1 MSTPSLLLQ
10 AQQAGPKSQPSGDS
24 PLSFASSNTFREELM
39 LKNLKPYNFVGLN
52 PGQQGSVIY
61 QQTLPDLSS
70 HEVLFTSSDN
80 FLIYRNDNPGNL
92 IVPSSYKAYNIL
104 TSNNPQGDGGSLS
117 QDSYIAKIGSQVLQD
132 LLLTNNGVYLANN
145 AQSEST
151 INFGITTPNDN
162 DTYLSKLEGS
172 YIPSSPIEGNYFLD
186 VQNRRGTSS
195 LGEGINLLAGK
206 STIVGGLFDGLI
218 NRTITP
224 SQKFLV
230 QTESGQK
237 SIMFENL
244 SYNIFRPAY
253 GQSLLGGLAGNAATT
268 FANSLLDNLGLQ
280 LPGAYYVGSVTS
292 EPSYA
297 TSPIQAMPIDIYGK
311 ETQSIVY
318 GPDVLAKDYEG
329 NEGRLN
335 FGLVAKPTI
344 NQGSIDGEFIWVSP
358 KYKGGN
364 AEHYST
370 NIPFKPG
377 SILDDTQRMVKAA
390 DNLQG
395 EARFRHAGNAINQVS
410 RIFNDGYKQMT
421 KGSQV
426 VTYKDPKFETI
437 VGEEYCRVFTKVDPY
452 STYPRLQKTDGIVKY
467 GRRFNNSVL
476 DNTFNLNISP
486 TKGATPSYVSNNKVK
501 KYMFSIEN
509 LAWKSSKR
517 PGYSVQDLPLCERGP
532 NGGRIMWFPP
542 YDLKFNDSST
552 ANWNDTQFLGRPE
565 PVYTYKSTSRNG
577 TLTWKIIVDHPSVLN
592 LIVDKLLAKETGSA
606 ANRALESFFAGC
618 QKYDLYDLAIKFNTT
633 PLNKLQY
640 YQDVIQRGTT
650 EEITV
655 AAKELD
661 KKPVT
666 TENAAT
672 VVKPEKID
680 LNGFLNLGF
689 YFHNNIPPPHQ
700 GTTADGSYYQYYLA
714 YKDLQSTYVSKA
726 INNPDSVNGF
736 FSEVLDYNFNK
747 IYSQDGD
754 DNLMKQLYKILSEKR
769 GKITIE
775 MEGSASA
782 SASPTYNDDLSA
794 RRIDSVIKFFKSQVI
809 TNLDGKDI
817 TLEEFMGENPTLI
830 INPKPV
836 GEGAESVT
844 PVSSQGSGDKNG
856 FGSIAKCTVDPK
868 YLSGPKSGTTMTN
881 TDAIYTIDSMSCRSV
896 RIKKIIVEET
906 PPEDTQNNNQGSGGV
921 ETNKQKEAKTGTV
934 KTIQKPDIVKQEL
947 VTRPGLSK
955 KVLRDLL
962 TECDYFEAIKEESPF
977 VYDSLKEKLKF
988 FNPAF
993 HSMTPEGLNARLTF
1007 LNQCL
1012 RPGDTIPTID
1022 TDGKPKYNDAINT
1035 AFGTPPVLVL
1045 RIGDFYNTKI
1055 IPRNLQISYEPL
1067 ILDLNPEGIGVQP
1080 MLANVTLSFDFIGGH
1095 GLARPVEELQ
1105 NALSFNY
1112 YANTEIYDER
1122 ATATEDVSKL
1132 DQIVLQG
1139 IKDKEVAPPV
1149 VQNKQQNAGGSTIG
1163 VILKSNVAE
1172 SGETGTISYRSIMK
1186 SLVDEAQNYFGT
1198 VVGKCDSIA
1207 TAYNYGILQIITS
1220 KRDYT
1225 QGNIS
1230 NKETEIF
1237 GKVKE
1242 LEKSINEL
1250 FDGVVSDIT
1259 KNDNVIIKGFLSKN
1273 YEPNGPV
1280 IRTIRDNMIK
1290 YIKDTNTD
1298 FVSGLNVELQSMLE
1312 QEQKLI
1318 NIIDKLNFVDGKHD
1332 GKIKSDGSALVYNLS
1347 SGTTGDFSADLRIVG
1362 EDLKEFIKL
1371 LDTNK
1376 IITPVGTG
1384 TTVTYPTKEIS
1395 EKSEQNFFKVV
1406 SQTFLD
1412 KNKLEQFKTFLLPN
1426 GNTIG
1431 DKTYNN
1437 DPAPLKLL
1445 EKILGLRTI
1454 DAIDFNIGSDS
1465 LHEKYTKEQRQQNRH
1480 INQFRNTNTKYIG
1493 LSKFYKPFNLL
1504 VNERKIDYSSTPDAP
1519 DDIKKKLT
1527 FLYSTA
1533 NSDGNKFN
1541 GKKQLN

>member
-10 AQQAGPKSQPSGDS
+10 AQQAGPKSQSSGDS

-52 PGQQGSVIY
+52 SEQQGSVIY

-70 HEVLFTSSDN
+70 NEVLFTSSDN

-104 TSNNPQGDGGSLS
+104 TSNNPKGDGGSLS

-151 INFGITTPNDN
+151 INFGITTPDGN

-172 YIPSSPIEGNYFLD
+172 YVPSSPIEGNYFLD

-195 LGEGINLLAGK
+195 LGEGINLLAGR

-224 SQKFLV
+224 SQKFLS

-237 SIMFENL
+237 SIMFDNL
-244 SYNIFRPAY
+244 SYNIYRPAY
-253 GQSLLGGLAGNAATT
+253 GQSLLGGLAGNALTT

-311 ETQSIVY
+311 ETQAIVY

-364 AEHYST
+364 EEHYST

-426 VTYKDPKFETI
+426 ITYKDPKFETI

-452 STYPRLQKTDGIVKY
+452 NTYPRLQKSDGIVNY

-476 DNTFNLNISP
+476 DNTYNLNISP
-486 TKGATPSYVSNNKVK
+486 TKGETPSYVSNNKVK

-532 NGGRIMWFPP
+532 NGGRVMWFPP
-542 YDLKFNDSST
+542 YDLKFGDNST
-552 ANWNDTQFLGRPE
+552 ANWQDTTFLGRPE
-565 PVYTYKSTSRNG
+565 PVYTYRSTSRNG
-577 TLTWKIIVDHPSVLN
+577 TLSWKIIVDHPSVLN
-592 LIVDKLLAKETGSA
+592 LIVDKVLANETGSG

-618 QKYDLYDLAIKFNTT
+618 QKYDLYDLAIKFSTT

-650 EEITV
+650 EEIEKVQTEV
-655 AAKELD
+655 DA
-661 KKPVT
+661 KPVT
-666 TENAAT
+666 TANAET
-672 VVKPEKID
+672 VTQPDNSLID
-680 LNGFLNLGF
+680 LKPFEGLGF
-689 YFHNNIPPPHQ
+689 YFHNNVPPPHQ
-700 GTTADGSYYQYYLA
+700 GTSADGSYYNYYLT
-714 YKDLQSTYVSKA
+714 YKDLQSTYISKA
-726 INNPDSVNGF
+726 INNPDSVTGF
-736 FSEVLDYNFNK
+736 FSDVLDYNFNQ
-747 IYSQDGD
+747 IYNQDGS
-754 DNLMKQLYKILSEKR
+754 DNLMKQLYTLLSEKK
-769 GKITIE
+769 GTVIID

-782 SASPTYNDDLSA
+782 SAPKAYNDDLSA
-794 RRIDSVIKFFKSQVI
+794 RRIDSVIQFFKTQVI
-809 TNLDGKDI
+809 TNLDGKDV
-817 TLEEFMGENPTLI
+817 TLNEFMGENATLKI
-830 INPKPV
+830 TSKPV
-836 GEGAESVT
+836 GEMATNVT
-844 PVSSQGSGDKNG
+844 PKSTSGG
-856 FGSIAKCTVDPK
+856 FGATASCTTNPL
-868 YLSGPKSGTTMTN
+868 YLSGPKSGRTMTD
-881 TDAIYTIDSMSCRSV
+881 TDAIYTTESMSCRSV
-896 RIKKIIVEET
+896 RIKNINVTPTPQDPIPPVIVET
-906 PPEDTQNNNQGSGGV
+906 P
-921 ETNKQKEAKTGTV
+921 KQKEAKTGTKEIV
-934 KTIQKPDIVKQEL
+934 QKPDIVRQEL

-962 TECDYFEAIKEESPF
+962 TECDYFEVIKQDSPF

-993 HSMTPEGLNARLTF
+993 HSMTPEGLNSRLTF

-1022 TDGKPKYNDAINT
+1022 TDGKPVYNDAINT

-1095 GLARPVEELQ
+1095 GLAKPVEELQ

-1122 ATATEDVSKL
+1122 ATATEDVSNL

-1139 IKDKEVAPPV
+1139 VSKDKEIEPPV
-1149 VQNKQQNAGGSTIG
+1149 VQNKQQNSGGSTIG

-1172 SGETGTISYRSIMK
+1172 
-1186 SLVDEAQNYFGT
+1186 
-1198 VVGKCDSIA
+1198 
-1207 TAYNYGILQIITS
+1207 
-1220 KRDYT
+1220 
-1225 QGNIS
+1225 
-1230 NKETEIF
+1230 
-1237 GKVKE
+1237 
-1242 LEKSINEL
+1242 
-1250 FDGVVSDIT
+1250 
-1259 KNDNVIIKGFLSKN
+1259 
-1273 YEPNGPV
+1273 
-1280 IRTIRDNMIK
+1280 
-1290 YIKDTNTD
+1290 
-1298 FVSGLNVELQSMLE
+1298 
-1312 QEQKLI
+1312 
-1318 NIIDKLNFVDGKHD
+1318 
-1332 GKIKSDGSALVYNLS
+1332 
-1347 SGTTGDFSADLRIVG
+1347 
-1362 EDLKEFIKL
+1362 
-1371 LDTNK
+1371 
-1376 IITPVGTG
+1376 
-1384 TTVTYPTKEIS
+1384 
-1395 EKSEQNFFKVV
+1395 
-1406 SQTFLD
+1406 
-1412 KNKLEQFKTFLLPN
+1412 
-1426 GNTIG
+1426 
-1431 DKTYNN
+1431 
-1437 DPAPLKLL
+1437 
-1445 EKILGLRTI
+1445 
-1454 DAIDFNIGSDS
+1454 
-1465 LHEKYTKEQRQQNRH
+1465 
-1480 INQFRNTNTKYIG
+1480 
-1493 LSKFYKPFNLL
+1493 KPC
-1504 VNERKIDYSSTPDAP
+1504 R
-1519 DDIKKKLT
+1519 
-1527 FLYSTA
+1527 
-1533 NSDGNKFN
+1533 
-1541 GKKQLN
+1541 

>member
-10 AQQAGPKSQPSGDS
+10 AQQAGPKSQSSGDS
-24 PLSFASSNTFREELM
+24 PLSFASSNTFREELI

-52 PGQQGSVIY
+52 PGQQGSTIY
-61 QQTLPDLSS
+61 QQSLPDLSS
-70 HEVLFTSSDN
+70 NEVLFTSSDN
-80 FLIYRNDNPGNL
+80 FLIFRNENPGSL

-104 TSNNPQGDGGSLS
+104 NSNNPKGDNGSLS

-132 LLLTNNGVYLANN
+132 LLLVNNGVYLANN

-151 INFGITTPNDN
+151 INFGITTPNEN
-162 DTYLSKLEGS
+162 DTFLSKLEGS

-195 LGEGINLLAGK
+195 LGEGINLLAGR

-218 NRTITP
+218 NRRITP
-224 SQKFLV
+224 SQKFLA

-237 SIMFENL
+237 SIMFDNL
-244 SYNIFRPAY
+244 SYNIYRPAY
-253 GQSLLGGLAGNAATT
+253 GQSLIGGLAGNALTT
-268 FANSLLDNLGLQ
+268 FANNLLDNLGLQ
-280 LPGAYYVGSVTS
+280 LLGAYYVGSVTS

-297 TSPIQAMPIDIYGK
+297 TSPIQAMPIDIFGK
-311 ETQSIVY
+311 ETQAIVY

-364 AEHYST
+364 EEHYST
-370 NIPFKPG
+370 KIPFKPG

-410 RIFNDGYKQMT
+410 RLFNDGYKQMT

-452 STYPRLQKTDGIVKY
+452 SVYSRLQKTDGIVNY
-467 GRRFNNSVL
+467 GRRFSNSVL

-486 TKGATPSYVSNNKVK
+486 TKGDSPSYVSNNKVK

-542 YDLKFNDSST
+542 YNLKFGDNST
-552 ANWNDTQFLGRPE
+552 ANWTDTQFLGRPE
-565 PVYTYKSTSRNG
+565 PVFTYRSTSRNG

-592 LIVDKLLAKETGSA
+592 LIVDKLLAGETGSR
-606 ANRALESFFAGC
+606 ANSALESFFAGC
-618 QKYDLYDLAIKFNTT
+618 QKYDLYDLATKFNTT

-640 YQDVIQRGTT
+640 YQEIIQRGTT
-650 EEITV
+650 EEI
-655 AAKELD
+655 D
-661 KKPVT
+661 KVSEEQNNKPVT
-666 TENAAT
+666 TENAT
-672 VVKPEKID
+672 TIVTPEKID
-680 LNGFLNLGF
+680 LSEFLNLGF

-700 GTTADGSYYQYYLA
+700 GTTADGSYYQYYLD
-714 YKDLQSTYVSKA
+714 YKDLQSTYASKA

-736 FSEVLDYNFNK
+736 FSDVLDFNFNK

-782 SASPTYNDDLSA
+782 SASQAYNKDLSA

-809 TNLDGKDI
+809 TNLDGQDV
-817 TLEEFMGENPTLI
+817 TLEQFMGENPTLT
-830 INPKPV
+830 INPNPV
-836 GEGAESVT
+836 GEDTITTT
-844 PVSSQGSGDKNG
+844 PKMAGGQ
-856 FGSIAKCTVDPK
+856 FGELVICNINPN
-868 YLSGPKSGTTMTN
+868 YLTGPKSGKTMTD
-881 TDAIYTIDSMSCRSV
+881 TDAIYTTESMGCRSV
-896 RIKKIIVEET
+896 RINSINVQET
-906 PPEDTQNNNQGSGGV
+906 PPEIEENNNKVLTKKDEESKKGTK
-921 ETNKQKEAKTGTV
+921 ETVQT
-934 KTIQKPDIVKQEL
+934 PDLVRQEL

-962 TECDYFEAIKEESPF
+962 TECDYFEAIKQDNPF
-977 VYDSLKEKLKF
+977 VYDSIKQKLKF
-988 FNPAF
+988 FDPAF
-993 HSMTPEGLNARLTF
+993 HSMTPEGLNSRLTF

-1022 TDGKPKYNDAINT
+1022 PDGKPVYNDAINT
-1035 AFGTPPVLVL
+1035 SFGTPPVLVL

-1055 IPRNLQISYEPL
+1055 IPKNLQISYDPL
-1067 ILDLNPEGIGVQP
+1067 LLDLNPEGIGVQP
-1080 MLANVTLSFDFIGGH
+1080 MIADVTLSFDFIGGH
-1095 GLARPVEELQ
+1095 GLAKPVEELQ

-1122 ATATEDVSKL
+1122 ATATEDITNL
-1132 DQIVLQG
+1132 DKIVLQG
-1139 IKDKEVAPPV
+1139 VKKDKEIEPPV
-1149 VQNKQQNAGGSTIG
+1149 VQNKQQNSGGSTIG
-1163 VILKSNVAE
+1163 VILNSNIAE
-1172 SGETGTISYRSIMK
+1172 SGETGTISYRAIMK

-1198 VVGKCDSIA
+1198 VVAKCDSIA

-1220 KRDYT
+1220 RRDYT
-1225 QGNIS
+1225 NGIIAN
-1230 NKETEIF
+1230 NEKTEIF

-1242 LEKSINEL
+1242 LEKGINEL
-1250 FDGVVSDIT
+1250 FNSVISDIT
-1259 KNDNVIIKGFLSKN
+1259 NNDNVIIKEFESN
-1273 YEPNGPV
+1273 SYNPNAIV
-1280 IRTIRDNMIK
+1280 ITAIRENMIT
-1290 YIKDTNTD
+1290 YIKNMNTD
-1298 FVSGLNVELQSMLE
+1298 FILGLNIELQSLLE
-1312 QEQKLI
+1312 QQQKLI
-1318 NIIDKLNFVDGKHD
+1318 SIIDKLIFVDDKHD
-1332 GKIKSDGSALVYNLS
+1332 GKIKSDGSPLVYNLS
-1347 SGTTGDFSADLRIVG
+1347 ANTSSNLSGDFFADLKIVG
-1362 EDLKEFIKL
+1362 EDLKKFIEL
-1371 LDTNK
+1371 LDTKK
-1376 IITPVGTG
+1376 IITAQG
-1384 TTVTYPTKEIS
+1384 TTVVYPINEIS
-1395 EKSEQNFFKVV
+1395 NPKEQDFFKVM

-1412 KNKLEQFKTFLLPN
+1412 KNKLEQFRTFLLPN
-1426 GNTIG
+1426 GNTIAG
-1431 DKTYNN
+1431 VTLNPSGQPD
-1437 DPAPLKLL
+1437 PLKLL
-1445 EKILGLRTI
+1445 NRILGLRAI
-1454 DAIDFNIGSDS
+1454 DAFDFNIGADS
-1465 LHEKYTKEQRQQNRH
+1465 LHEKYTKEQRKQNRH

-1504 VNERKIDYSSTPDAP
+1504 TNERKFDYSSTPEANST
-1519 DDIKKKLT
+1519 IKKELT
-1527 FLYSTA
+1527 ELYGTVNYKPA
-1533 NSDGNKFN
+1533 DVFN

>member
-52 PGQQGSVIY
+52 PGQQGTTIY
-61 QQTLPDLSS
+61 QQSLPDLSS
-70 HEVLFTSSDN
+70 HEVLFTSSDD

-92 IVPSSYKAYNIL
+92 IVPSTYKAYNIL

-151 INFGITTPNDN
+151 INFGITTPGTN

-172 YIPSSPIEGNYFLD
+172 YVPSSPIEGNYFLD

-195 LGEGINLLAGK
+195 LGEGINLLAGR

-224 SQKFLV
+224 SQKFLA

-237 SIMFENL
+237 SIMFDNL
-244 SYNIFRPAY
+244 SYNIYRPAY
-253 GQSLLGGLAGNAATT
+253 GQSLVGGLAANALTT

-311 ETQSIVY
+311 ETQAIVY
-318 GPDVLAKDYEG
+318 GPDVLGKDYEG

-335 FGLVAKPTI
+335 FGLVARPTI
-344 NQGSIDGEFIWVSP
+344 NQGSIDGEFVWVSP

-377 SILDDTQRMVKAA
+377 SILDDTQRMVNAA
-390 DNLQG
+390 DNVQG

-426 VTYKDPKFETI
+426 VFYKDPTFETI
-437 VGEEYCRVFTKVDPY
+437 VGGEYCRIFTKANPY
-452 STYPRLQKTDGIVKY
+452 NNYTRLQKTDGIVNY

-476 DNTFNLNISP
+476 DSTFNLNISP
-486 TKGATPSYVSNNKVK
+486 TKGDNPSYVSNNKVK

-517 PGYSVQDLPLCERGP
+517 PGYNVQDLPLCERGP

-542 YDLKFNDSST
+542 YDLKFNDNST
-552 ANWNDTQFLGRPE
+552 ADWNPTTFLGRPE
-565 PVYTYKSTSRNG
+565 PVYTYRSTSRNG
-577 TLTWKIIVDHPSVLN
+577 TLSWKIIVDHPSVLN
-592 LIVDKLLAKETGSA
+592 LIVDKLLANETGA
-606 ANRALESFFAGC
+606 GANRALESFFAGC
-618 QKYDLYDLAIKFNTT
+618 QKYDLYDLAIKFSTT

-650 EEITV
+650 EEINV
-655 AAKELD
+655 VDKEQD
-661 KKPVT
+661 KQPVT
-666 TENAAT
+666 PENAS
-672 VVKPEKID
+672 EKTQPDNSLID
-680 LNGFLNLGF
+680 LKPFEGLGF
-689 YFHNNIPPPHQ
+689 YFHNDVPPPHQ
-700 GTTADGSYYQYYLA
+700 GTSADGSYYNYYLT
-714 YKDLQSTYVSKA
+714 YKDLQSTYISKA
-726 INNPDSVNGF
+726 INNPDSVTGF
-736 FSEVLDYNFNK
+736 FSDVLDYNFNK
-747 IYSQDGD
+747 IYSQDGN
-754 DNLMKQLYKILSEKR
+754 DNLMKQLYTLLSEKK
-769 GKITIE
+769 GTVIID

-782 SASPTYNDDLSA
+782 SASKAYNDDLSA
-794 RRIDSVIKFFKSQVI
+794 RRIDSVIQFFKTQVI
-809 TNLDGKDI
+809 TNLDGKDV
-817 TLEEFMGENPTLI
+817 TLNEFMGENATLKI
-830 INPKPV
+830 TSKPV
-836 GEGAESVT
+836 GEMATNVT
-844 PVSSQGSGDKNG
+844 PKSTSGG
-856 FGSIAKCTVDPK
+856 FGATASCTTNPL
-868 YLSGPKSGTTMTN
+868 YLSGPNSGKTMSDR
-881 TDAIYTIDSMSCRSV
+881 DAIYTTESMSCRSV
-896 RIKKIIVEET
+896 RIKNINVT
-906 PPEDTQNNNQGSGGV
+906 PKPQDPPPDIKVLPPKE
-921 ETNKQKEAKTGTV
+921 KEAKTGTK
-934 KTIQKPDIVKQEL
+934 KTIQKPDLVRQEL
-947 VTRPGLSK
+947 VTRQGLSK

-1022 TDGKPKYNDAINT
+1022 TEGKPVYNDAINT

-1055 IPRNLQISYEPL
+1055 IPRNLQISYDPL

-1095 GLARPVEELQ
+1095 GLAKPVEELQ

-1112 YANTEIYDER
+1112 FANTEIYDER
-1122 ATATEDVSKL
+1122 ATATEDVTKL

-1139 IKDKEVAPPV
+1139 VSVVDKEIEPPV
-1149 VQNKQQNAGGSTIG
+1149 VQNKQQNGGGVTIG
-1163 VILKSNVAE
+1163 VITKSNVAE
-1172 SGETGTISYRSIMK
+1172 SGETGTISYRGVMK
-1186 SLVDEAQNYFGT
+1186 SLADEAQNYFGA

-1220 KRDYT
+1220 ERDYYAGT
-1225 QGNIS
+1225 IGI
-1230 NKETEIF
+1230 EDTEIF
-1237 GKVKE
+1237 GKAAEVE
-1242 LEKSINEL
+1242 TGINEL
-1250 FDGVVSDIT
+1250 FNKVTSDIS
-1259 KNDNVIIKGFLSKN
+1259 NNNNVIISGFTSAGF
-1273 YEPNGPV
+1273 EPDGPV
-1280 IRTIRDNMIK
+1280 IRTIKENMITF
-1290 YIKDTNTD
+1290 IKATNTD
-1298 FVSGLNVELQSMLE
+1298 FVSGLNVELQSLLE

-1318 NIIDKLNFVDGKHD
+1318 NIIDRLNFVDSGYD
-1332 GKIKSDGSALVYNLS
+1332 GKIKGDGSPLVYNVS
-1347 SGTTGDFSADLRIVG
+1347 DSTGDFL
-1362 EDLKEFIKL
+1362 EDLNTVGVDLFEFINL
-1371 LDTNK
+1371 LEVKN
-1376 IITPVGTG
+1376 IITPNNGEIN
-1384 TTVTYPTKEIS
+1384 YPTKEIIDLD
-1395 EKSEQNFFKVV
+1395 EQDFFKVV

-1412 KNKLEQFKTFLLPN
+1412 KNKLEQFKTALLPN
-1426 GNTIG
+1426 GNNIG
-1431 DKTYNN
+1431 GVSYNTPT
-1437 DPAPLKLL
+1437 DPVKLL
-1445 EKILGLRTI
+1445 ERILGLRAI
-1454 DAIDFNIGSDS
+1454 DAFDFNIGKDS

-1504 VNERKIDYSSTPDAP
+1504 TNERIFDYSSTPDASTAVK
-1519 DDIKKKLT
+1519 DELT

-1533 NSDGNKFN
+1533 NSTDTLFN

>member
-80 FLIYRNDNPGNL
+80 FLIYRNDNPDSL

-117 QDSYIAKIGSQVLQD
+117 QDSYLAKIGSQVLQD

-151 INFGITTPNDN
+151 INFGITTPGTN

-172 YIPSSPIEGNYFLD
+172 YVPTSPIEGNYFLD

-195 LGEGINLLAGK
+195 LGEGINLLAGR

-244 SYNIFRPAY
+244 SYNIYRPAY
-253 GQSLLGGLAGNAATT
+253 VQSLVGGLAANVATT
-268 FANSLLDNLGLQ
+268 FANSLLDGLGLQ

-318 GPDVLAKDYEG
+318 GPDVLGKDYEG
-329 NEGRLN
+329 NVGKLN

-370 NIPFKPG
+370 NTPFKPG
-377 SILDDTQRMVKAA
+377 SILDDTQRMVDAA

-410 RIFNDGYKQMT
+410 RLFNDGYKQMT

-452 STYPRLQKTDGIVKY
+452 STYPRLQKTDGMVKY

-476 DNTFNLNISP
+476 DSTYNLNISP
-486 TKGATPSYVSNNKVK
+486 TKGDTPSYVSNNKVK

-517 PGYSVQDLPLCERGP
+517 PGYNVQDLPLCERGP

-542 YDLKFNDSST
+542 YDLKFNDNST
-552 ANWNDTQFLGRPE
+552 ADWNQTQFLGRPE
-565 PVYTYKSTSRNG
+565 PVYTYKSTNRNG
-577 TLTWKIIVDHPSVLN
+577 TLSWKIIVDHPSVLN
-592 LIVDKLLAKETGSA
+592 LIVDKLLAKETGA
-606 ANRALESFFAGC
+606 GANRALESFFAGC
-618 QKYDLYDLAIKFNTT
+618 QKYDLYDLAIKFSTT

-650 EEITV
+650 EEINKV
-655 AAKELD
+655 SNEIDAA
-661 KKPVT
+661 PAT
-666 TENAAT
+666 TANAAT
-672 VVKPEKID
+672 VTQPDNSLID
-680 LNGFLNLGF
+680 LKPFEGLGF
-689 YFHNNIPPPHQ
+689 YFHNDVPPPHQ
-700 GTTADGSYYQYYLA
+700 GTSADGSYYNYYLA
-714 YKDLQSTYVSKA
+714 YKDLQSTYISKA
-726 INNPDSVNGF
+726 INNPDSVTGF
-736 FSEVLDYNFNK
+736 FSDVLDYNFNQ
-747 IYSQDGD
+747 IYNQDSS
-754 DNLMKQLYKILSEKR
+754 DNLMKQLYTLLSEKK
-769 GKITIE
+769 GTVIID

-782 SASPTYNDDLSA
+782 SAPKAYNDDLSA
-794 RRIDSVIKFFKSQVI
+794 RRIDSVIQFFKTQVI
-809 TNLDGKDI
+809 TNLDGKDV
-817 TLEEFMGENPTLI
+817 TLNEFMGENATLKI
-830 INPKPV
+830 TSKPV
-836 GEGAESVT
+836 GEMATNVT
-844 PVSSQGSGDKNG
+844 PKSTSGG
-856 FGSIAKCTVDPK
+856 FGATASCTTNPL
-868 YLSGPKSGTTMTN
+868 YLSGPKSGKTMSDR
-881 TDAIYTIDSMSCRSV
+881 DAIYTTESMSCRSV
-896 RIKKIIVEET
+896 RIKNINVTPTPQDPIPPVVVET
-906 PPEDTQNNNQGSGGV
+906 P
-921 ETNKQKEAKTGTV
+921 KQKEAKTGTKEIV
-934 KTIQKPDIVKQEL
+934 QKPDLVKQEL

-955 KVLRDLL
+955 RVLRDLL
-962 TECDYFEAIKEESPF
+962 TECDYFEVIKQDSPF

-993 HSMTPEGLNARLTF
+993 HSMTPEGLNSRLTF

-1055 IPRNLQISYEPL
+1055 IPKNLQISYEPL
-1067 ILDLNPEGIGVQP
+1067 ILDLNPEGVGVQP
-1080 MLANVTLSFDFIGGH
+1080 MLASVTLSFDFIGGH

-1132 DQIVLQG
+1132 DEIVLQG
-1139 IKDKEVAPPV
+1139 IKDKEAAPPV

-1163 VILKSNVAE
+1163 VITKSNVAE
-1172 SGETGTISYRSIMK
+1172 SGETGKISYRVIMK
-1186 SLVDEAQNYFGT
+1186 SLVDEAQNYFGA

-1220 KRDYT
+1220 SREYT
-1225 QGNIS
+1225 DGDVGTFTS
-1230 NKETEIF
+1230 EIF
-1237 GKVKE
+1237 GKVKD
-1242 LEKSINEL
+1242 LEKGINKL
-1250 FDGVVSDIT
+1250 FDGVISDIT
-1259 KNDNVIIKGFLSKN
+1259 NNDNVIISGFLSKE
-1273 YEPNGPV
+1273 YEPNGLV
-1280 IRTIRDNMIK
+1280 INEIKNNMITF
-1290 YIKDTNTD
+1290 IKGINAD
-1298 FVSGLNVELQSMLE
+1298 FVSGLNVELQSLLE
-1312 QEQKLI
+1312 QQQKLI
-1318 NIIDKLNFVDGKHD
+1318 NIIDKLNFVIKDYD
-1332 GKIKSDGSALVYNLS
+1332 GKIKSDGSALVYNVILAS
-1347 SGTTGDFSADLRIVG
+1347 MGDFISDIEIVG
-1362 EDLKEFIKL
+1362 KDLKEFMESLGGK
-1371 LDTNK
+1371 K
-1376 IITPVGTG
+1376 IITPNN
-1384 TTVTYPTKEIS
+1384 TTVVYPTKNIE
-1395 EKSEQNFFKVV
+1395 EKVEQEFFKVV

-1412 KNKLEQFKTFLLPN
+1412 KNKLEQFKNALLPN

-1431 DKTYNN
+1431 GVTYNPSEQP
-1437 DPAPLKLL
+1437 DPLKLL
-1445 EKILGLRTI
+1445 EKILGLRGI
-1454 DAIDFNIGSDS
+1454 DAIDFNIGGDS

-1493 LSKFYKPFNLL
+1493 LSKFYKPFNTLI
-1504 VNERKIDYSSTPDAP
+1504 NERVFDYSSTPDAP
-1519 DDIKKKLT
+1519 DDIKKDLT
-1527 FLYSTA
+1527 ELYGTVNSTT
-1533 NSDGNKFN
+1533 SFFN

>member
-80 FLIYRNDNPGNL
+80 FLIYRNDNPDSL

-117 QDSYIAKIGSQVLQD
+117 QDSYLAKIGSQVLQD

-151 INFGITTPNDN
+151 INFGITTPGTN

-172 YIPSSPIEGNYFLD
+172 YVPSSPIEGNYFLD

-237 SIMFENL
+237 SIMFDNL
-244 SYNIFRPAY
+244 SYNIYRPAY
-253 GQSLLGGLAGNAATT
+253 GQSLVGGLAANALTT

-311 ETQSIVY
+311 ETQAIVY
-318 GPDVLAKDYEG
+318 GPDVLGKDYEG
-329 NEGRLN
+329 NVGKLN

-377 SILDDTQRMVKAA
+377 SILDDTQRMVDAA

-410 RIFNDGYKQMT
+410 RLFNDGYKQMT

-437 VGEEYCRVFTKVDPY
+437 VGEEYCRVFTKADPY

-476 DNTFNLNISP
+476 DSTYNLNISP
-486 TKGATPSYVSNNKVK
+486 TKGDTPSYVSNNKVK

-517 PGYSVQDLPLCERGP
+517 PGYNVQDLPLCERGP

-542 YDLKFNDSST
+542 YDLKFNDNST
-552 ANWNDTQFLGRPE
+552 ADWNQTQFLGRPE
-565 PVYTYKSTSRNG
+565 PVYTYKSTNRNG
-577 TLTWKIIVDHPSVLN
+577 TLSWKIIVDHPSVLN
-592 LIVDKLLAKETGSA
+592 LIVDKLLAKETGA
-606 ANRALESFFAGC
+606 GANRALESFFAGC

-650 EEITV
+650 EEITL

-666 TENAAT
+666 TANADT
-672 VVKPEKID
+672 VKTPEPID
-680 LNGFLNLGF
+680 LKPFEGLGF

-714 YKDLQSTYVSKA
+714 YKNLQSTYASKA

-736 FSEVLDYNFNK
+736 FGDVLDFNFNK
-747 IYSQDGD
+747 IYSQNGD
-754 DNLMKQLYKILSEKR
+754 DNLMKQLYKFLSEKR

-830 INPKPV
+830 INPKPA
-836 GEGAESVT
+836 GEGATNVT
-844 PVSSQGSGDKNG
+844 PISSGGPGGASG
-856 FGSIAKCTVDPK
+856 FGSIAACNVNPK
-868 YLSGPKSGTTMTN
+868 YLSGPKVGQTMTD

-896 RIKKIIVEET
+896 RIKTIKPEET
-906 PPEDTQNNNQGSGGV
+906 PPEQPPAVVTV
-921 ETNKQKEAKTGTV
+921 KEEEAKTGT
-934 KTIQKPDIVKQEL
+934 KKIIQKPDLVKQEL

-1022 TDGKPKYNDAINT
+1022 TEGKPVYNDAINT

-1055 IPRNLQISYEPL
+1055 IPRNLQVSYEPL

-1122 ATATEDVSKL
+1122 ATATEDVSNL

-1139 IKDKEVAPPV
+1139 IKDKEIEPPV
-1149 VQNKQQNAGGSTIG
+1149 VQNKQQNAGGTTIG
-1163 VILKSNVAE
+1163 VITKSNVAE
-1172 SGETGTISYRSIMK
+1172 SGETGTISYRVIMK
-1186 SLVDEAQNYFGT
+1186 SLVDEAQNYFGA

-1220 KRDYT
+1220 SREYT
-1225 QGNIS
+1225 DGDVATFPS
-1230 NKETEIF
+1230 EIF
-1237 GKVKE
+1237 GKVKD
-1242 LEKSINEL
+1242 LEKGINKL
-1250 FDGVVSDIT
+1250 FDGVISDIT
-1259 KNDNVIIKGFLSKN
+1259 NNDNVIISGFLSKEYKPDGLVVDEIKN
-1273 YEPNGPV
+1273 
-1280 IRTIRDNMIK
+1280 NMITF
-1290 YIKDTNTD
+1290 IKGINAD
-1298 FVSGLNVELQSMLE
+1298 FVSGLNVELQSLLE
-1312 QEQKLI
+1312 QQQKLI
-1318 NIIDKLNFVDGKHD
+1318 NIIDKLNFVIKDYD
-1332 GKIKSDGSALVYNLS
+1332 GKIKSDGSPLVYNVAIS
-1347 SGTTGDFSADLRIVG
+1347 SAGDFISDIEIVG
-1362 EDLKEFIKL
+1362 KDLKEFMESLGGK
-1371 LDTNK
+1371 K
-1376 IITPVGTG
+1376 IITPNN
-1384 TTVTYPTKEIS
+1384 TTVVYPTKNIED
-1395 EKSEQNFFKVV
+1395 KVEQEFFKVV

-1412 KNKLEQFKTFLLPN
+1412 KNKLEQFKNALLPN

-1431 DKTYNN
+1431 GVTYNPSEQP
-1437 DPAPLKLL
+1437 DPLKLL
-1445 EKILGLRTI
+1445 EKILGLRGI
-1454 DAIDFNIGSDS
+1454 DAIDFNIGGDS

-1493 LSKFYKPFNLL
+1493 LSKFYKPFNTLI
-1504 VNERKIDYSSTPDAP
+1504 NERVFDYSSTPDAP
-1519 DDIKKKLT
+1519 DTIKKDLT
-1527 FLYSTA
+1527 ELYGTVNSTTPF
-1533 NSDGNKFN
+1533 FN

>member
-52 PGQQGSVIY
+52 PGQQGATIY

-70 HEVLFTSSDN
+70 NEVLFTSSDN
-80 FLIYRNDNPGNL
+80 FLIYRNDNPGSL

-104 TSNNPQGDGGSLS
+104 TSNNPKGDGGSLS

-132 LLLTNNGVYLANN
+132 LLLTNNGVYLTNN

-151 INFGITTPNDN
+151 INFGITTPDGN

-172 YIPSSPIEGNYFLD
+172 YVPSSPIEGNYFLD

-195 LGEGINLLAGK
+195 LGEGINLLAGR

-224 SQKFLV
+224 SQKFLA

-237 SIMFENL
+237 SIMFDNL
-244 SYNIFRPAY
+244 SYNIYRPAY
-253 GQSLLGGLAGNAATT
+253 GQSLLGGLAGNALTT

-311 ETQSIVY
+311 ETQAIVY

-364 AEHYST
+364 EEHYST

-426 VTYKDPKFETI
+426 ITYKDPKFETI

-452 STYPRLQKTDGIVKY
+452 NTYPRLQKSDGIVNY

-476 DNTFNLNISP
+476 DNTYNLNISP
-486 TKGATPSYVSNNKVK
+486 TKGETPSYVSNNKVK

-532 NGGRIMWFPP
+532 NGGRVMWFPP
-542 YDLKFNDSST
+542 YDLKFGDNST
-552 ANWNDTQFLGRPE
+552 ANWQDTTFLGRPE
-565 PVYTYKSTSRNG
+565 PVYTYRSTSRNG
-577 TLTWKIIVDHPSVLN
+577 TLSWKIIVDHPSVLN
-592 LIVDKLLAKETGSA
+592 LIVDKVLANETGSG

-618 QKYDLYDLAIKFNTT
+618 QKYDLYDLAIKFSTT

-650 EEITV
+650 EEIEKVQTEV
-655 AAKELD
+655 DA
-661 KKPVT
+661 KPVT
-666 TENAAT
+666 TANAET
-672 VVKPEKID
+672 VTQPDNSLID
-680 LNGFLNLGF
+680 LKPFEGLGF
-689 YFHNNIPPPHQ
+689 YFHNNVPPPHQ
-700 GTTADGSYYQYYLA
+700 GTSADGSYYNYYLT
-714 YKDLQSTYVSKA
+714 YKDLQSTYISKA
-726 INNPDSVNGF
+726 INNPDSVTGF
-736 FSEVLDYNFNK
+736 FSDVLDYNFNQ
-747 IYSQDGD
+747 IYNQDGS
-754 DNLMKQLYKILSEKR
+754 DNLMKQLYTLLSEKK
-769 GKITIE
+769 GTVIID

-782 SASPTYNDDLSA
+782 SAPKAYNDDLSA
-794 RRIDSVIKFFKSQVI
+794 RRIDSVIQFFKTQVI
-809 TNLDGKDI
+809 TNLDGKDV
-817 TLEEFMGENPTLI
+817 TLNEFMGENATLKI
-830 INPKPV
+830 TSKPV
-836 GEGAESVT
+836 GEMATNVT
-844 PVSSQGSGDKNG
+844 PKSTSGG
-856 FGSIAKCTVDPK
+856 FGATASCTTNPL
-868 YLSGPKSGTTMTN
+868 YLSGPKSGRTMTD
-881 TDAIYTIDSMSCRSV
+881 TDAIYTTESMSCRSV
-896 RIKKIIVEET
+896 RIKNINVTPTPQDPIPPVIVET
-906 PPEDTQNNNQGSGGV
+906 P
-921 ETNKQKEAKTGTV
+921 KQKEAKTGTKEIV
-934 KTIQKPDIVKQEL
+934 QKPDIVRQEL

-962 TECDYFEAIKEESPF
+962 TECDYFEVIKQDSPF

-993 HSMTPEGLNARLTF
+993 HSMTPEGLNSRLTF

-1022 TDGKPKYNDAINT
+1022 TDGKPVYNDAINT

-1095 GLARPVEELQ
+1095 GLAKPVEELQ

-1122 ATATEDVSKL
+1122 ATATEDVSNL

-1139 IKDKEVAPPV
+1139 IPKDKEVEPPV
-1149 VQNKQQNAGGSTIG
+1149 VQNKQQNSGGSTIG
-1163 VILKSNVAE
+1163 VILNSNVAE
-1172 SGETGTISYRSIMK
+1172 SGETGTISYRGIMK

-1220 KRDYT
+1220 NREYT
-1225 QGNIS
+1225 DGDVGTFQS
-1230 NKETEIF
+1230 EIF

-1242 LEKSINEL
+1242 LEKGINKL
-1250 FDGVVSDIT
+1250 FDGVISDIS
-1259 KNDNVIIKGFLSKN
+1259 KNDNVIISGFTSKG
-1273 YEPNGPV
+1273 YEPDGPV
-1280 IRTIRDNMIK
+1280 IKTIRENMIT
-1290 YIKDTNTD
+1290 YIKGINAD
-1298 FVSGLNVELQSMLE
+1298 FVSGLNVELQSLLE
-1312 QEQKLI
+1312 QQQKLI
-1318 NIIDKLNFVDGKHD
+1318 NIIDKLNFVTKDYD
-1332 GKIKSDGSALVYNLS
+1332 GKINSDGSALVYNVILAS
-1347 SGTTGDFSADLRIVG
+1347 VGDFISDVEIVG
-1362 EDLKEFIKL
+1362 NDLKEFMETLGGKG
-1371 LDTNK
+1371 
-1376 IITPVGTG
+1376 IITPNGTE
-1384 TTVTYPTKEIS
+1384 VDYPTKEIQD
-1395 EKSEQNFFKVV
+1395 KVEQDFFKVV

-1412 KNKLEQFKTFLLPN
+1412 KNKLEEFRTFLLPN

-1431 DKTYNN
+1431 GVTYNN
-1437 DPAPLKLL
+1437 QPDPLKLL
-1445 EKILGLRTI
+1445 NRILGLRVI
-1454 DAIDFNIGSDS
+1454 DAFDFNIGADS
-1465 LHEKYTKEQRQQNRH
+1465 LHEKYTKEQRLQNRH
-1480 INQFRNTNTKYIG
+1480 INQYRNTNTKYIG
-1493 LSKFYKPFNLL
+1493 LSRFYKPFNLL
-1504 VNERKIDYSSTPDAP
+1504 TNERKFDYSSTPTP
-1519 DDIKKKLT
+1519 PQNVKDDLI
-1527 FLYSTA
+1527 FLFSTA
-1533 NSDGNKFN
+1533 NSTTPFFN

>member
-52 PGQQGSVIY
+52 PGQQGTTIY
-61 QQTLPDLSS
+61 QQSLPDLSS

-92 IVPSSYKAYNIL
+92 IVPSTYKAYNIL
-104 TSNNPQGDGGSLS
+104 KSNNPKGDGGSLS

-132 LLLTNNGVYLANN
+132 LLLTNNGVYLANK
-145 AQSEST
+145 AQSKSE
-151 INFGITTPNDN
+151 INFGITIPEKN
-162 DTYLSKLEGS
+162 DTYLNKLEGS
-172 YIPSSPIEGNYFLD
+172 YVPSSPIDGNYFLD
-186 VQNRRGTSS
+186 VQNRRGTIS
-195 LGEGINLLAGK
+195 LGDGINLLAGR

-224 SQKFLV
+224 SQKFLS
-230 QTESGQK
+230 QTEAGQK
-237 SIMFENL
+237 SIMFDNL
-244 SYNIFRPAY
+244 SYNIYRPAY
-253 GQSLLGGLAGNAATT
+253 GQSLIGGLATNALTT

-297 TSPIQAMPIDIYGK
+297 TSPLQAMPIDIYGK
-311 ETQSIVY
+311 ETQAIVY
-318 GPDVLAKDYEG
+318 GPDVLGKDYEG

-344 NQGSIDGEFIWVSP
+344 NQGSIDGEFVWVSP
-358 KYKGGN
+358 KYKGNVN

-377 SILDDTQRMVKAA
+377 SILDDTQRMINAA
-390 DNLQG
+390 DNVQG

-410 RIFNDGYKQMT
+410 RLFNDGYKQMT

-426 VTYKDPKFETI
+426 VTYKDPTFETI
-437 VGEEYCRVFTKVDPY
+437 VGEEYCRIFTKDNPY
-452 STYPRLQKTDGIVKY
+452 NDYRRLQKTDGIVNY

-486 TKGATPSYVSNNKVK
+486 TRGDNPSYVSNNKVK

-517 PGYSVQDLPLCERGP
+517 PGYNVQDLPLCERGP

-542 YDLKFNDSST
+542 YDLKFNDNST
-552 ANWNDTQFLGRPE
+552 ANWNDTTFLGRPE
-565 PVYTYKSTSRNG
+565 PVYTYRSTSRNG
-577 TLTWKIIVDHPSVLN
+577 TLSWKIIVDHPSVLN
-592 LIVDKLLAKETGSA
+592 LIVDKLLAKETGA
-606 ANRALESFFAGC
+606 GANRALESFFAGC
-618 QKYDLYDLAIKFNTT
+618 QKYDLYDLAIKFSTT

-655 AAKELD
+655 ATKELD

-666 TENAAT
+666 PQNADI

-700 GTTADGSYYQYYLA
+700 GTTADGSYYQYYLT
-714 YKDLQSTYVSKA
+714 YKDLQPTYVSKA

-736 FSEVLDYNFNK
+736 FSDVLDFNFNK
-747 IYSQDGD
+747 IYNQDGD

-830 INPKPV
+830 INPKPA
-836 GEGAESVT
+836 GEGATDVT
-844 PVSSQGSGDKNG
+844 PISSGGPGGASG
-856 FGSIAKCTVDPK
+856 FGSIAECTADPK
-868 YLSGPKSGTTMTN
+868 YLSGPKSGQTMTN

-896 RIKKIIVEET
+896 RIKTINVEET
-906 PPEDTQNNNQGSGGV
+906 PPEETEDKNKGGGGV
-921 ETNKQKEAKTGTV
+921 VTPKQEEAKTGT
-934 KTIQKPDIVKQEL
+934 KKIIQKPDLVRQEL
-947 VTRPGLSK
+947 VTRQGLSK

-1022 TDGKPKYNDAINT
+1022 TEGKPVYNDAINT

-1055 IPRNLQISYEPL
+1055 IPKNLQISYEPL

-1080 MLANVTLSFDFIGGH
+1080 MLANVTLQFDFIGGH
-1095 GLARPVEELQ
+1095 GLAKPVEELQ

-1122 ATATEDVSKL
+1122 ATATEDVTKL

-1139 IKDKEVAPPV
+1139 VNVVDKEIEPPV

-1163 VILKSNVAE
+1163 VILKSNIAE
-1172 SGETGTISYRSIMK
+1172 SGETGTISYRGIMK
-1186 SLVDEAQNYFGT
+1186 SLVDETQNYFGT

-1207 TAYNYGILQIITS
+1207 TAYNYGILQIITRN
-1220 KRDYT
+1220 RDYVDGT
-1225 QGNIS
+1225 IGT
-1230 NKETEIF
+1230 EDAEIF
-1237 GKVKE
+1237 GKSVE
-1242 LEKSINEL
+1242 VETGVNEL
-1250 FDGVVSDIT
+1250 FDKVTSDIS
-1259 KNDNVIIKGFLSKN
+1259 NNNNVIISGFTSA
-1273 YEPNGPV
+1273 GFSGSGDV
-1280 IRTIRDNMIK
+1280 VDTIRQNMIT
-1290 YIKDTNTD
+1290 YIKTTNSD
-1298 FVSGLNVELQSMLE
+1298 FVLGLNVELQSLLE

-1318 NIIDKLNFVDGKHD
+1318 NIIDKLNFVDSGYD
-1332 GKIKSDGSALVYNLS
+1332 GKIKSDGSPLVYNVS
-1347 SGTTGDFSADLRIVG
+1347 NSTGDFL
-1362 EDLKEFIKL
+1362 EDLNTVGIDLSEFIML
-1371 LDTNK
+1371 LQNK
-1376 IITPVGTG
+1376 NIININRSDIE
-1384 TTVTYPTKEIS
+1384 YPTKEITDL
-1395 EKSEQNFFKVV
+1395 EEQDFFKVV

-1412 KNKLEQFKTFLLPN
+1412 KNKLEQFKTALLPN
-1426 GNTIG
+1426 GNNIG
-1431 DKTYNN
+1431 GKLINS
-1437 DPAPLKLL
+1437 PIEPLKVLDD
-1445 EKILGLRTI
+1445 IL
-1454 DAIDFNIGSDS
+1454 SD
-1465 LHEKYTKEQRQQNRH
+1465 LNKKYEKEQRQQNRH

-1493 LSKFYKPFNLL
+1493 LSRFYKPFNLL
-1504 VNERKIDYSSTPDAP
+1504 TNERVFDYSSTPDAP
-1519 DDIKKKLT
+1519 DNIKKELT
-1527 FLYSTA
+1527 ELYNTI
-1533 NSDGNKFN
+1533 NSGGPLFN

>member
-52 PGQQGSVIY
+52 PGKQGTTIY
-61 QQTLPDLSS
+61 QQSLPDLSS
-70 HEVLFTSSDN
+70 HEVLFTSSDD

-92 IVPSSYKAYNIL
+92 IVPSTYKAYNIL

-151 INFGITTPNDN
+151 INFGITTPGTN

-172 YIPSSPIEGNYFLD
+172 YVPSSPIEGNYFLD

-195 LGEGINLLAGK
+195 LGEGINLLAGR

-224 SQKFLV
+224 SQKFLS

-237 SIMFENL
+237 SIMFDNL
-244 SYNIFRPAY
+244 SYNIYRPAY
-253 GQSLLGGLAGNAATT
+253 GQSLIGGLAANALTT

-311 ETQSIVY
+311 ETQAIVY
-318 GPDVLAKDYEG
+318 GPDVLGKDYEG

-335 FGLVAKPTI
+335 FGLVARPTI
-344 NQGSIDGEFIWVSP
+344 NQGSIDGEFVWVSP

-377 SILDDTQRMVKAA
+377 SILDDTQRMVNAA
-390 DNLQG
+390 DNVQG

-426 VTYKDPKFETI
+426 VFYKDPTFETI
-437 VGEEYCRVFTKVDPY
+437 VGGEYCRVFTKDNPY
-452 STYPRLQKTDGIVKY
+452 SNYSRLQKTDGIVNY

-486 TKGATPSYVSNNKVK
+486 TRGDNPSYVSNNKVK

-509 LAWKSSKR
+509 LAWKNSKR
-517 PGYSVQDLPLCERGP
+517 PGYNVQDLPLCERGP
-532 NGGRIMWFPP
+532 NGGRVMWFPP
-542 YDLKFNDSST
+542 YDLKFNDNST
-552 ANWNDTQFLGRPE
+552 ANWNDTTFLGRPE
-565 PVYTYKSTSRNG
+565 PVYTYRSTSRNG
-577 TLTWKIIVDHPSVLN
+577 TLSWKIIVDHPSVLN
-592 LIVDKLLAKETGSA
+592 LIVDKLLAQETGA
-606 ANRALESFFAGC
+606 GANRALESFFAGC
-618 QKYDLYDLAIKFNTT
+618 QKYDLYDLAIKFSTT

-650 EEITV
+650 EEIEKVKTEV
-655 AAKELD
+655 DA
-661 KKPVT
+661 KPVT

-672 VVKPEKID
+672 ITKPEKID
-680 LNGFLNLGF
+680 LSEFLNLGF

-714 YKDLQSTYVSKA
+714 YKDLQPTYVSKA

-736 FSEVLDYNFNK
+736 FSDVLDYNFNK

-769 GKITIE
+769 GKITID

-782 SASPTYNDDLSA
+782 SASQAYNKDLSA
-794 RRIDSVIKFFKSQVI
+794 RRIDSVIKFFKTQVI

-817 TLEEFMGENPTLI
+817 TLEEFMGENPTLT
-830 INPKPV
+830 INPNPV
-836 GEGAESVT
+836 GEDTITTTPKMNGGQFGELVT
-844 PVSSQGSGDKNG
+844 CNVNPN
-856 FGSIAKCTVDPK
+856 
-868 YLSGPKSGTTMTN
+868 YLTGPKSGKKMTD
-881 TDAIYTIDSMSCRSV
+881 TDAIYTTESMSCRSV
-896 RIKKIIVEET
+896 RINNIRVEET
-906 PPEDTQNNNQGSGGV
+906 PPEDTGNKNQESGAV
-921 ETNKQKEAKTGTV
+921 ETNKQKEAKTGTKEIV
-934 KTIQKPDIVKQEL
+934 QKPDLVRQEL
-947 VTRPGLSK
+947 VTRQGLSK

-962 TECDYFEAIKEESPF
+962 TECDYFEAIKEQSPF

-988 FNPAF
+988 FDPAF

-1022 TDGKPKYNDAINT
+1022 TEGKPVYNDAINT

-1055 IPRNLQISYEPL
+1055 IPKNLQISYEPL

-1095 GLARPVEELQ
+1095 GLAKPVEELQ

-1122 ATATEDVSKL
+1122 ATATEDVTKL

-1139 IKDKEVAPPV
+1139 VNVVDKEIEPPV
-1149 VQNKQQNAGGSTIG
+1149 VQNKQQNAGGTTIG
-1163 VILKSNVAE
+1163 VITKSNVAE
-1172 SGETGTISYRSIMK
+1172 SGETGTISYRGIMK

-1207 TAYNYGILQIITS
+1207 TAYNYGILQIITRE
-1220 KRDYT
+1220 RDYYAGSIGT
-1225 QGNIS
+1225 
-1230 NKETEIF
+1230 EDTEIF
-1237 GKVKE
+1237 GKPVE
-1242 LEKSINEL
+1242 VETGINEL
-1250 FDGVVSDIT
+1250 FDKVINDIS
-1259 KNDNVIIKGFLSKN
+1259 NNNNVIISGFTSAGYKS
-1273 YEPNGPV
+1273 NGPV
-1280 IRTIRDNMIK
+1280 VDVIKNNMITF
-1290 YIKDTNTD
+1290 IKATNTD
-1298 FVSGLNVELQSMLE
+1298 FVSGLNVELQSLVE

-1318 NIIDKLNFVDGKHD
+1318 NIIDRLTFVNSKHD
-1332 GKIKSDGSALVYNLS
+1332 GKVKSDGSALVYNLS
-1347 SGTTGDFSADLRIVG
+1347 ASTSDFSDDLTKVG
-1362 EDLKEFIKL
+1362 VDLAEFINL
-1371 LDTNK
+1371 LEGKN
-1376 IITPVGTG
+1376 IITPNNGEIN
-1384 TTVTYPTKEIS
+1384 YPTKEITNLD
-1395 EKSEQNFFKVV
+1395 EQDFFKVV

-1412 KNKLEQFKTFLLPN
+1412 KNKLEQFKNALLPN

-1431 DKTYNN
+1431 GATYNPSEQP
-1437 DPAPLKLL
+1437 DPLKLL

-1454 DAIDFNIGSDS
+1454 DAFDFNIGKDS

-1493 LSKFYKPFNLL
+1493 LSRFYKPFNLL
-1504 VNERKIDYSSTPDAP
+1504 TNERIFDYSSTPEASTAIK
-1519 DDIKKKLT
+1519 DDLT

-1533 NSDGNKFN
+1533 NSTDTLFN

>member
-39 LKNLKPYNFVGLN
+39 LKNLKPYNVVGLN
-52 PGQQGSVIY
+52 PEQQGSLIY

-70 HEVLFTSSDN
+70 HEVLFSTGRGANTS
-80 FLIYRNDNPGNL
+80 LIFRNDNPGSL
-92 IVPSSYKAYNIL
+92 VVPSSYKAYNVL
-104 TSNNPQGDGGSLS
+104 SSDNPQGDFGALS

-132 LLLTNNGVYLANN
+132 LLLVNNGVYLANN

-151 INFGITTPNDN
+151 INFGITTPDAN

-172 YIPSSPIEGNYFLD
+172 YVPSSPIEGNYFLD

-195 LGEGINLLAGK
+195 LGEGINLLAGR

-253 GQSLLGGLAGNAATT
+253 GQSLVGGLAANVATT
-268 FANSLLDNLGLQ
+268 FANSLLDSLGLQ

-311 ETQSIVY
+311 ETQSVVY
-318 GPDVLAKDYEG
+318 GPDVLGKDYEG
-329 NEGRLN
+329 NEGKLN

-364 AEHYST
+364 AEHFST

-377 SILDDTQRMVKAA
+377 SILDDTQRMVNAA

-410 RIFNDGYKQMT
+410 RLFNDGYKQMT

-426 VTYKDPKFETI
+426 VFYKDPTFETI

-452 STYPRLQKTDGIVKY
+452 STYTRLQKSDGIVNY

-486 TKGATPSYVSNNKVK
+486 TKGDTPSYVSNNKVK

-517 PGYSVQDLPLCERGP
+517 PGYNVQDLPLCERGP

-542 YDLKFNDSST
+542 YELKFNENST
-552 ANWNDTQFLGRPE
+552 ADWNPTTFLGRPE
-565 PVYTYKSTSRNG
+565 PVFTYKSTSRNG
-577 TLTWKIIVDHPSVLN
+577 TLSWKIIVDHPSVLN
-592 LIVDKLLAKETGSA
+592 LIVDKLLAKETGA
-606 ANRALESFFAGC
+606 GANRALESFFAGC
-618 QKYDLYDLAIKFNTT
+618 QKYDLYDLAIKFSTT

-640 YQDVIQRGTT
+640 YQDVLQRGTS
-650 EEITV
+650 EEISK
-655 AAKELD
+655 AQNEIDAS
-661 KKPVT
+661 PVT
-666 TENAAT
+666 TENANT
-672 VVKPEKID
+672 ITQSDNSVID
-680 LNGFLNLGF
+680 LKPFEGLGF
-689 YFHNNIPPPHQ
+689 YFNNVEPQQ
-700 GTTADGSYYQYYLA
+700 GTTANKPYNDYYSD
-714 YKDLQSTYVSKA
+714 YKSLQSEYESNA
-726 INNPDSVNGF
+726 INNPDSVTGF
-736 FSEVLDYNFNK
+736 FSDVLDYNFNQ
-747 IYSQDGD
+747 IYNQAED
-754 DNLMKQLYKILSEKR
+754 DNLMKKLYKLLSEKK
-769 GKITIE
+769 GTVNID
-775 MEGSASA
+775 MEGSDSA
-782 SASPTYNDDLSA
+782 IGTPGYNYDLSL
-794 RRIDSVIKFFKSQVI
+794 RMIDSVIQFFKNQTI
-809 TNLDGKDI
+809 TTEDGKSV
-817 TLEEFMGENPTLI
+817 TLNEFMGENATLT
-830 INPKPV
+830 INSKPV
-836 GEGAESVT
+836 GELSTNVT
-844 PVSSQGSGDKNG
+844 PKSTSGG
-856 FGSIAKCTVDPK
+856 FGQTAPCKTNPL
-868 YLSGPKSGTTMTN
+868 YLSGPNSGNTMTDN
-881 TDAIYTIDSMSCRSV
+881 DARYTTESMSCRSV
-896 RIKKIIVEET
+896 RIKNIKVSPIEGDPNT
-906 PPEDTQNNNQGSGGV
+906 SGKV
-921 ETNKQKEAKTGTV
+921 ETAKDKEAKNGGAE
-934 KTIQKPDIVKQEL
+934 KIKKSDLVKQEL

-962 TECDYFEAIKEESPF
+962 TECDYFEAIKEDSPF
-977 VYDSLKEKLKF
+977 VYDSLKQKLKF

-1022 TDGKPKYNDAINT
+1022 TEGKPVYNDAINT
-1035 AFGTPPVLVL
+1035 AFGTPPVLIL

-1055 IPRNLQISYEPL
+1055 IPKNLQISYEPL
-1067 ILDLNPEGIGVQP
+1067 VLDLNPEGIGVQP
-1080 MLANVTLSFDFIGGH
+1080 MLANVTLSFDFIGGQ
-1095 GLARPVEELQ
+1095 GLAKPVEELQ

-1122 ATATEDVSKL
+1122 ATATEDVSNL

-1139 IKDKEVAPPV
+1139 IKAKEVEPPV
-1149 VQNKQQNAGGSTIG
+1149 VDNKQQNAGGTTIG
-1163 VILKSNVAE
+1163 VITKSNFAE
-1172 SGETGTISYRSIMK
+1172 SGETGDINYKAIMK
-1186 SLVDEAQNYFGT
+1186 SLVDESQTYFGA

-1207 TAYNYGILQIITS
+1207 TAYNYGILQIATR
-1220 KRDYT
+1220 KRNYVNGILGAED
-1225 QGNIS
+1225 
-1230 NKETEIF
+1230 TEIF
-1237 GKVKE
+1237 GKAVDVE
-1242 LEKSINEL
+1242 VGINEL
-1250 FDGVVSDIT
+1250 FDKVTNDISS
-1259 KNDNVIIKGFLSKN
+1259 NNNVIINGFIAKEFN
-1273 YEPNGPV
+1273 ADGPV
-1280 IRTIRDNMIK
+1280 IRTIKENMVTFIKGINDN
-1290 YIKDTNTD
+1290 
-1298 FVSGLNVELQSMLE
+1298 FVSGLNVELQSLIE
-1312 QEQKLI
+1312 QQQKLI
-1318 NIIDKLNFVDGKHD
+1318 NIIDKLNYVDEGYD
-1332 GKIKSDGSALVYNLS
+1332 GKIKSDGSPLVYTLS
-1347 SGTTGDFSADLRIVG
+1347 TTTGDLLSDLNTVSIDLR
-1362 EDLKEFIKL
+1362 EFIQL
-1371 LDTNK
+1371 LEIKN
-1376 IITPVGTG
+1376 IITPDGG
-1384 TTVTYPTKEIS
+1384 EIEYPTKEITDL
-1395 EKSEQNFFKVV
+1395 EEQDFFKVV

-1412 KNKLEQFKTFLLPN
+1412 SNKLEQFKTALLPN
-1426 GNTIG
+1426 GNNIG
-1431 DKTYNN
+1431 ETPINT
-1437 DPAPLKLL
+1437 PIEPVKLL
-1445 EKILGLRTI
+1445 DDILREL
-1454 DAIDFNIGSDS
+1454 NK
-1465 LHEKYTKEQRQQNRH
+1465 KYEKEQRQQNRH

-1504 VNERKIDYSSTPDAP
+1504 TNERKFQYSSTPDAAQNF
-1519 DDIKKKLT
+1519 KNKLT

-1533 NSDGNKFN
+1533 NSTDTLFN

>member
-52 PGQQGSVIY
+52 PGQQGTTIY
-61 QQTLPDLSS
+61 QQTLPILSS
-70 HEVLFTSSDN
+70 PEVLFTSSDN
-80 FLIYRNDNPGNL
+80 FLIYKNDNPGNL
-92 IVPSSYKAYNIL
+92 IVPSTYTAYNIL
-104 TSNNPQGDGGSLS
+104 KSNNPQGDGGSLS

-132 LLLTNNGVYLANN
+132 LLLVNNGVYLANN

-151 INFGITTPNDN
+151 INFGITTPNVN

-172 YIPSSPIEGNYFLD
+172 YVPSSPIEGNYFLD

-195 LGEGINLLAGK
+195 LGEGINLLAGR

-244 SYNIFRPAY
+244 SYNIYRPAY
-253 GQSLLGGLAGNAATT
+253 GQSLVGGLAANVATT

-311 ETQSIVY
+311 ETQAIVY
-318 GPDVLAKDYEG
+318 GPDVLGKDYEG
-329 NEGRLN
+329 NEGRLK

-344 NQGSIDGEFIWVSP
+344 NQGSIDGEFVWVSP
-358 KYKGGN
+358 KYKAGN

-377 SILDDTQRMVKAA
+377 SILDDTQRMVNAA
-390 DNLQG
+390 DNVQG

-410 RIFNDGYKQMT
+410 RIFNDGYKQIT

-426 VTYKDPKFETI
+426 VFYKDPTFETV
-437 VGEEYCRVFTKVDPY
+437 VGEEYCRIFTKDRPY
-452 STYPRLQKTDGIVKY
+452 STYPRLQKTDGIVNY

-486 TKGATPSYVSNNKVK
+486 TKGGNQSYLSNNKVK

-517 PGYSVQDLPLCERGP
+517 PGYNVQDLPLCERGP

-542 YDLKFNDSST
+542 YELKFNDNST
-552 ANWNDTQFLGRPE
+552 ADWNPTTFLGRPE
-565 PVYTYKSTSRNG
+565 PVFTYKSTSRNG
-577 TLTWKIIVDHPSVLN
+577 TLSWKIIVDHPSVLN
-592 LIVDKLLAKETGSA
+592 IIVDKLLAKETGA
-606 ANRALESFFAGC
+606 GANRALESFFAGC

-655 AAKELD
+655 VEKEID
-661 KKPVT
+661 KAPT
-666 TENAAT
+666 TPENASEKT
-672 VVKPEKID
+672 QPDNSLVDLKPFE
-680 LNGFLNLGF
+680 GLGF
-689 YFHNNIPPPHQ
+689 YFHNDVPPPHQ
-700 GTTADGSYYQYYLA
+700 GTSADGSYYNYYLT
-714 YKDLQSTYVSKA
+714 YKDLQSTYISKA
-726 INNPDSVNGF
+726 INNPNSVTGF
-736 FSEVLDYNFNK
+736 FSDVLDYNFNQ
-747 IYSQDGD
+747 IYSQDNN
-754 DNLMKQLYKILSEKR
+754 DNLMKQLYTLLSEKK
-769 GKITIE
+769 GTVIID

-782 SASPTYNDDLSA
+782 SASKAYNDDLSA
-794 RRIDSVIKFFKSQVI
+794 RRIDSVIQFFKTQVI
-809 TNLDGKDI
+809 TNLDGKDV
-817 TLEEFMGENPTLI
+817 TLNEFMGENATLKI
-830 INPKPV
+830 TSKPV
-836 GEGAESVT
+836 GEMATNVT
-844 PVSSQGSGDKNG
+844 PKSTSGG
-856 FGSIAKCTVDPK
+856 FGATASCTTNPL
-868 YLSGPKSGTTMTN
+868 YLSGPKSGKTMSDK
-881 TDAIYTIDSMSCRSV
+881 DAIYTTESMSCRSV
-896 RIKKIIVEET
+896 RIKNINVTPKPQDPPPDIKVIPPKEE
-906 PPEDTQNNNQGSGGV
+906 
-921 ETNKQKEAKTGTV
+921 EAKTGTK
-934 KTIQKPDIVKQEL
+934 KTIQKPDIVRQEL

-1022 TDGKPKYNDAINT
+1022 TEGKPVYNDAINT

-1080 MLANVTLSFDFIGGH
+1080 MLATINLAFDFIGGH
-1095 GLARPVEELQ
+1095 GLAKPVEELQ

-1139 IKDKEVAPPV
+1139 IKDKEIEPPV
-1149 VQNKQQNAGGSTIG
+1149 VQNKQQNGGGTTIG
-1163 VILKSNVAE
+1163 VITKSSFAE
-1172 SGETGTISYRSIMK
+1172 SGETGTISYRTIMK

-1207 TAYNYGILQIITS
+1207 TAYNYGILQIVTR
-1220 KRDYT
+1220 KRDYVDGIIGT
-1225 QGNIS
+1225 
-1230 NKETEIF
+1230 EDTEIF
-1237 GKVKE
+1237 GKAVE
-1242 LEKSINEL
+1242 VESGVNEL
-1250 FDGVVSDIT
+1250 FDKVVNDIST
-1259 KNDNVIIKGFLSKN
+1259 NNNVIITDFISKGF
-1273 YEPNGPV
+1273 EPDGPV
-1280 IRTIRDNMIK
+1280 IRTIKENMIT
-1290 YIKDTNTD
+1290 YIKTTNTD
-1298 FVSGLNVELQSMLE
+1298 FVSGLNVELQSLLE

-1318 NIIDKLNFVDGKHD
+1318 NIIDKLNFVDSDHD
-1332 GKIKSDGSALVYNLS
+1332 GKIKSDGSPLVYTLS
-1347 SGTTGDFSADLRIVG
+1347 KPNGDFLNDLNIVG
-1362 EDLKEFIKL
+1362 VDIIEYIQL
-1371 LDTNK
+1371 LENK
-1376 IITPVGTG
+1376 NIISQNNGEIN
-1384 TTVTYPTKEIS
+1384 YPTKEITDLD
-1395 EKSEQNFFKVV
+1395 EQDFFKVV

-1412 KNKLEQFKTFLLPN
+1412 KNKLEQFKTALLPN
-1426 GNTIG
+1426 GNNIG
-1431 DKTYNN
+1431 GVSYNN
-1437 DPAPLKLL
+1437 PIEPVQLL
-1445 EKILGLRTI
+1445 ERILGLRPI
-1454 DAIDFNIGSDS
+1454 DAFDLNIGKDS

-1493 LSKFYKPFNLL
+1493 LSKFYKPFNILT
-1504 VNERKIDYSSTPDAP
+1504 NERVFDYSSTPDAT
-1519 DDIKKKLT
+1519 DEFKNKLT

-1533 NSDGNKFN
+1533 NSPGKGFN

>member
-52 PGQQGSVIY
+52 PGQQGTTIY

-70 HEVLFTSSDN
+70 NEVLFTSSDN

-104 TSNNPQGDGGSLS
+104 TSNNPKGDGGSLS

-132 LLLTNNGVYLANN
+132 LLLVNNGVYLANN

-151 INFGITTPNDN
+151 INFGITTPNSN

-172 YIPSSPIEGNYFLD
+172 YVPSSPIEGNYFLD

-195 LGEGINLLAGK
+195 LGEGINLLAGR

-244 SYNIFRPAY
+244 SYNIYRPAY
-253 GQSLLGGLAGNAATT
+253 GQSLVGGLAANALTT
-268 FANSLLDNLGLQ
+268 FANSLLDNIGLQ

-364 AEHYST
+364 EEHYST

-426 VTYKDPKFETI
+426 VYYKDPKFETI

-452 STYPRLQKTDGIVKY
+452 SDNSRLQKSDGIVNY

-476 DNTFNLNISP
+476 DNTYNLNISP
-486 TKGATPSYVSNNKVK
+486 TKGETPSYVSNNKVK

-532 NGGRIMWFPP
+532 NGGRVMWFPP
-542 YDLKFNDSST
+542 YDLKFGDNST
-552 ANWNDTQFLGRPE
+552 ANWQDTTFLGRPE
-565 PVYTYKSTSRNG
+565 PVYTYRSTTRNG
-577 TLTWKIIVDHPSVLN
+577 TLSWKIIVDHPSVLN
-592 LIVDKLLAKETGSA
+592 LIVDKVLANDTGA
-606 ANRALESFFAGC
+606 GANRALESFFAGC
-618 QKYDLYDLAIKFNTT
+618 QKYDLYDLAIKFSTT

-650 EEITV
+650 EEIEKVQTEV
-655 AAKELD
+655 DA
-661 KKPVT
+661 KPVT
-666 TENAAT
+666 TANAET
-672 VVKPEKID
+672 VTQPDNSLID
-680 LNGFLNLGF
+680 LKPFEGLGF
-689 YFHNNIPPPHQ
+689 YFHNNVPPPHQ
-700 GTTADGSYYQYYLA
+700 GTSADGSYYNYYLT
-714 YKDLQSTYVSKA
+714 YKDLQSTYISKA
-726 INNPDSVNGF
+726 INNPDSVTGF
-736 FSEVLDYNFNK
+736 FSDVLDYNFNQ
-747 IYSQDGD
+747 IYNQDGS
-754 DNLMKQLYKILSEKR
+754 DNLMKQLYTLLSEKK
-769 GKITIE
+769 GTVIID

-782 SASPTYNDDLSA
+782 SAPKAYNDDLSA
-794 RRIDSVIKFFKSQVI
+794 RRIDSVIQFFKTQVI
-809 TNLDGKDI
+809 TNLDGKDV
-817 TLEEFMGENPTLI
+817 TLNEFMGENATLKI
-830 INPKPV
+830 TSKPV
-836 GEGAESVT
+836 GEMATNVT
-844 PVSSQGSGDKNG
+844 PKSTSGG
-856 FGSIAKCTVDPK
+856 FGATASCTTNPL
-868 YLSGPKSGTTMTN
+868 YLSGPKSGRTMTD
-881 TDAIYTIDSMSCRSV
+881 TDAIYTTESMSCRSV
-896 RIKKIIVEET
+896 RIKNINVTPTPQDPIPPVIVET
-906 PPEDTQNNNQGSGGV
+906 P
-921 ETNKQKEAKTGTV
+921 KQKEAKTGTKEIV
-934 KTIQKPDIVKQEL
+934 QKPDLVRQEL

-962 TECDYFEAIKEESPF
+962 TECDYFEVIKQDSPF

-1022 TDGKPKYNDAINT
+1022 TDGKPVYNDAINT

-1067 ILDLNPEGIGVQP
+1067 LLDLNPEGIGVQP

-1095 GLARPVEELQ
+1095 GLAKPVEELQ

-1122 ATATEDVSKL
+1122 ATATEDVSNL

-1139 IKDKEVAPPV
+1139 VPKDKEVEPPV

-1163 VILKSNVAE
+1163 VILNSNVAE
-1172 SGETGTISYRSIMK
+1172 SGETGTISYRGIMK

-1220 KRDYT
+1220 NREYT
-1225 QGNIS
+1225 DGDVGTFQS
-1230 NKETEIF
+1230 EIF

-1242 LEKSINEL
+1242 LEKGINKL
-1250 FDGVVSDIT
+1250 FDGVISDIS
-1259 KNDNVIIKGFLSKN
+1259 KNDNVIISGFTSKG
-1273 YEPNGPV
+1273 YEPDGPV
-1280 IRTIRDNMIK
+1280 IKTIRENMIT
-1290 YIKDTNTD
+1290 YIKGINAD
-1298 FVSGLNVELQSMLE
+1298 FVSGLNVELQSLLE
-1312 QEQKLI
+1312 QQQKLI
-1318 NIIDKLNFVDGKHD
+1318 NIIDKLNFVTKDYD
-1332 GKIKSDGSALVYNLS
+1332 GKINSDGSALVYNVILAS
-1347 SGTTGDFSADLRIVG
+1347 VGDFISDVEIVG
-1362 EDLKEFIKL
+1362 NDLKEFMESLGGKG
-1371 LDTNK
+1371 
-1376 IITPVGTG
+1376 IITPNGTE
-1384 TTVTYPTKEIS
+1384 VDYPTKEIQD
-1395 EKSEQNFFKVV
+1395 KVEQDFFKVV

-1412 KNKLEQFKTFLLPN
+1412 KNKLEEFRTFLLPN

-1431 DKTYNN
+1431 GVTYNN
-1437 DPAPLKLL
+1437 QPDPLKLL
-1445 EKILGLRTI
+1445 NRILGLRVI
-1454 DAIDFNIGSDS
+1454 DAFDFNIGADS
-1465 LHEKYTKEQRQQNRH
+1465 LHEKYTKEQRLQNRH
-1480 INQFRNTNTKYIG
+1480 INQYRNTNTKYIG
-1493 LSKFYKPFNLL
+1493 LSRFYKPFNLL
-1504 VNERKIDYSSTPDAP
+1504 TNERKFDYSSTPTP
-1519 DDIKKKLT
+1519 PQNVKDDLI
-1527 FLYSTA
+1527 FLFSTA
-1533 NSDGNKFN
+1533 NSTTPFFN

>member
-1 MSTPSLLLQ
+1 MPTPSLLLQ

-52 PGQQGSVIY
+52 PGQQGTVIY

-70 HEVLFTSSDN
+70 PEVLFTSSDK
-80 FLIYRNDNPGNL
+80 FLIYKNDNPGNL
-92 IVPSSYKAYNIL
+92 IVPSTYTAYNIL
-104 TSNNPQGDGGSLS
+104 KSNNPQGDGGSLS

-132 LLLTNNGVYLANN
+132 LLLVNNGVYLTNN

-151 INFGITTPNDN
+151 INFGITTPNAN

-172 YIPSSPIEGNYFLD
+172 YVPSSPIEGNYFLD
-186 VQNRRGTSS
+186 VQNRRGTTS
-195 LGEGINLLAGK
+195 LGEGINLLAGR

-253 GQSLLGGLAGNAATT
+253 GQSLLGGLAGNALTT

-311 ETQSIVY
+311 ETQAIVY
-318 GPDVLAKDYEG
+318 GPDVLGKDYEG

-344 NQGSIDGEFIWVSP
+344 NQGSIDGEFVWVSP
-358 KYKGGN
+358 KYKAGN

-377 SILDDTQRMVKAA
+377 SILDDTQRMVSAA

-410 RIFNDGYKQMT
+410 RLFNDGYKQMT

-426 VTYKDPKFETI
+426 VTYKDPKFETV
-437 VGEEYCRVFTKVDPY
+437 VGEEYCRIFTKDNPY
-452 STYPRLQKTDGIVKY
+452 SNNERLQKSDGIVNY

-476 DNTFNLNISP
+476 DSTYNLNISP
-486 TKGATPSYVSNNKVK
+486 TKGGNQSYLSNNKVK

-517 PGYSVQDLPLCERGP
+517 PGYNVQDLPLCERGP

-542 YDLKFNDSST
+542 YDLKFGDNST
-552 ANWNDTQFLGRPE
+552 ADWNPTTFLGRPE

-577 TLTWKIIVDHPSVLN
+577 TLSWKIIVDHPSVLN
-592 LIVDKLLAKETGSA
+592 LIVDKLLVNETGA
-606 ANRALESFFAGC
+606 GANRALESFFAGC

-655 AAKELD
+655 VEKEID
-661 KKPVT
+661 KAPVT
-666 TENAAT
+666 PQNAET
-672 VVKPEKID
+672 VKQPDKID
-680 LNGFLNLGF
+680 LSGFLNLGF
-689 YFHNNIPPPHQ
+689 YFHNDVPPPHQ
-700 GTTADGSYYQYYLA
+700 GTIADGSYYQYYLA
-714 YKDLQSTYVSKA
+714 YKGLQSDYANKA
-726 INNPDSVNGF
+726 INNPGSVNGF
-736 FSEVLDYNFNK
+736 FSDVLDYNFNK

-769 GKITIE
+769 GKITID

-782 SASPTYNDDLSA
+782 SAPQAYNKNLSA

-809 TNLDGKDI
+809 TNLDGKDV
-817 TLEEFMGENPTLI
+817 TLEQFMGENPTLT
-830 INPKPV
+830 INPNPV
-836 GEGAESVT
+836 GEDTITMT
-844 PVSSQGSGDKNG
+844 PKMNG
-856 FGSIAKCTVDPK
+856 GQFGELVLCNVNPN
-868 YLSGPKSGTTMTN
+868 YLSGPKSGKTMTDK
-881 TDAIYTIDSMSCRSV
+881 DAIYTIESMSCRSV
-896 RIKKIIVEET
+896 RINNIRVEET
-906 PPEDTQNNNQGSGGV
+906 PQDPPPPIVV
-921 ETNKQKEAKTGTV
+921 ETPKQKEAKTGTV
-934 KTIQKPDIVKQEL
+934 KTIQKPDIVRQEL
-947 VTRPGLSK
+947 VTRLGLSK

-962 TECDYFEAIKEESPF
+962 TECDYFEAIKQNSPF

-1022 TDGKPKYNDAINT
+1022 TEGKPVYNDAINT

-1055 IPRNLQISYEPL
+1055 IPKNLQISYEPL

-1080 MLANVTLSFDFIGGH
+1080 MLANVTLVFDFIGGH

-1122 ATATEDVSKL
+1122 ATATEDVTKL

-1139 IKDKEVAPPV
+1139 IKEKEVAPPE
-1149 VQNKQQNAGGSTIG
+1149 VQNKQQNGGGTTIG
-1163 VILKSNVAE
+1163 VITESNVAE
-1172 SGETGTISYRSIMK
+1172 SGETGNITYRVIMK

-1207 TAYNYGILQIITS
+1207 TAYNYGILQIIT
-1220 KRDYT
+1220 KNRDYIKGEIGDENT
-1225 QGNIS
+1225 L
-1230 NKETEIF
+1230 IF
-1237 GKVKE
+1237 GKSVEVETSVNNLFDKV
-1242 LEKSINEL
+1242 INDISNNNNVIISG
-1250 FDGVVSDIT
+1250 FTSVGFSGDGVVVT
-1259 KNDNVIIKGFLSKN
+1259 
-1273 YEPNGPV
+1273 
-1280 IRTIRDNMIK
+1280 TIRDNMIK
-1290 YIKDTNTD
+1290 YIKAVNTD
-1298 FVSGLNVELQSMLE
+1298 FVSGLNIELQSLLE

-1318 NIIDKLNFVDGKHD
+1318 NIIDKLNFVNLGYD
-1332 GKIKSDGSALVYNLS
+1332 GKIKSDGSPLVYNLS
-1347 SGTTGDFSADLRIVG
+1347 AYTSGSTGDFKDDLKVVG
-1362 EDLKEFIKL
+1362 VDLKEFINL
-1371 LDTNK
+1371 LVDKN
-1376 IITPVGTG
+1376 IITANGVN
-1384 TTVTYPTKEIS
+1384 VEYPTKEIQNTN
-1395 EKSEQNFFKVV
+1395 EQDFFKVL

-1426 GNTIG
+1426 GNNIG
-1431 DKTYNN
+1431 GSSYNS
-1437 DPAPLKLL
+1437 PIEPVKLMDN
-1445 EKILGLRTI
+1445 ILGLRPI
-1454 DAIDFNIGSDS
+1454 DAFDLNIGKDS

-1493 LSKFYKPFNLL
+1493 LSKFYKPFNILT
-1504 VNERKIDYSSTPDAP
+1504 NERKFKYSSTPDAP
-1519 DDIKKKLT
+1519 NDIKTKLT

-1533 NSDGNKFN
+1533 NSTGTLFN

>member
-1 MSTPSLLLQ
+1 MPTPSLLLQ

-52 PGQQGSVIY
+52 PGQQGTVIY

-70 HEVLFTSSDN
+70 PDVLYTSSNN
-80 FLIYRNDNPGNL
+80 FLIYKNDSPGNV

-104 TSNNPQGDGGSLS
+104 NSNNPQGDSGSLS

-132 LLLTNNGVYLANN
+132 LLLFNNGIFLGNN

-151 INFGITTPNDN
+151 INFGITTPNAN

-186 VQNRRGTSS
+186 VQNRRGTTS
-195 LGEGINLLAGK
+195 LGEGINLLAGR

-253 GQSLLGGLAGNAATT
+253 GQSLLGGLAGNALTT

-311 ETQSIVY
+311 ETQAIVY
-318 GPDVLAKDYEG
+318 GPDVLGKDYEG

-335 FGLVAKPTI
+335 FGLVAKPVI
-344 NQGSIDGEFIWVSP
+344 NQGSIDGEFVWVSP
-358 KYKGGN
+358 KYKGNVN

-377 SILDDTQRMVKAA
+377 SILDDTQRMVNAA
-390 DNLQG
+390 DNVQG

-426 VTYKDPKFETI
+426 VTYKDPTFETI
-437 VGEEYCRVFTKVDPY
+437 VGEEYCRIFTKDRPY
-452 STYPRLQKTDGIVKY
+452 STYPRLQKTDGIVNY

-486 TKGATPSYVSNNKVK
+486 TKGSNQSYLSNNKVK

-517 PGYSVQDLPLCERGP
+517 PGYNVQDLPLCERGP

-542 YDLKFNDSST
+542 YDLKFNDNST
-552 ANWNDTQFLGRPE
+552 ANWNDTTFLGRPE

-592 LIVDKLLAKETGSA
+592 IIVDKLLAKETGA
-606 ANRALESFFAGC
+606 GANRALESFFAGC

-655 AAKELD
+655 AAEAIEKQ
-661 KKPVT
+661 PVT
-666 TENAAT
+666 TQNADT
-672 VVKPEKID
+672 VKQPEKID
-680 LNGFLNLGF
+680 LSNFLNLGF
-689 YFHNNIPPPHQ
+689 YFHNDVPPPHQ

-714 YKDLQSTYVSKA
+714 YKGLQSDYANKA

-736 FSEVLDYNFNK
+736 FSDVLDYNFNK
-747 IYSQDGD
+747 IYSQNGD

-782 SASPTYNDDLSA
+782 SAPIDYNDNLSA

-809 TNLDGKDI
+809 TNLDGKDV

-836 GEGAESVT
+836 GEKATNVT

-856 FGSIAKCTVDPK
+856 FGSIAECTVNPN
-868 YLSGPKSGTTMTN
+868 YLSGNNKGKKMTDK
-881 TDAIYTIDSMSCRSV
+881 DAIYTIESMSCRSV
-896 RIKKIIVEET
+896 RIKTIKVEET
-906 PPEDTQNNNQGSGGV
+906 PPEAPAVV
-921 ETNKQKEAKTGTV
+921 ETKKQEEAKTGTK
-934 KTIQKPDIVKQEL
+934 KTIQKPDIVRQEL

-1022 TDGKPKYNDAINT
+1022 TEGKPVYNDAINT

-1139 IKDKEVAPPV
+1139 IKDEEIEPPV

-1163 VILKSNVAE
+1163 VITKSNVAE
-1172 SGETGTISYRSIMK
+1172 SGETGTISYRAIMK

-1220 KRDYT
+1220 SREYT
-1225 QGNIS
+1225 DGNVATFPS
-1230 NKETEIF
+1230 EIF
-1237 GKVKE
+1237 GKVKD
-1242 LEKSINEL
+1242 LENGINKL
-1250 FDGVVSDIT
+1250 FDGVISDIT
-1259 KNDNVIIKGFLSKN
+1259 NNDNVIISGFLSKE
-1273 YEPNGPV
+1273 YEPDGPV
-1280 IRTIRDNMIK
+1280 IGEIKNNMITF
-1290 YIKDTNTD
+1290 IKGINAD
-1298 FVSGLNVELQSMLE
+1298 FVSGLNIELQLLLE
-1312 QEQKLI
+1312 QQQKLI
-1318 NIIDKLNFVDGKHD
+1318 NIIDKLNFVVEDYD
-1332 GKIKSDGSALVYNLS
+1332 GKIKGDGSPLVYNVILAS
-1347 SGTTGDFSADLRIVG
+1347 VGDFISDIEIVG
-1362 EDLKEFIKL
+1362 NDLKEFMEL
-1371 LDTNK
+1371 LGGKK
-1376 IITPVGTG
+1376 IITPNNDPV
-1384 TTVTYPTKEIS
+1384 VYPTKNIED
-1395 EKSEQNFFKVV
+1395 KVEQEFFKVV

-1412 KNKLEQFKTFLLPN
+1412 KNKLEQFKNALLPN

-1431 DKTYNN
+1431 GVTYNPSGKP
-1437 DPAPLKLL
+1437 DPLKLL

-1454 DAIDFNIGSDS
+1454 DAFDFNIGKDS

-1480 INQFRNTNTKYIG
+1480 INEFRNTNTKYIG
-1493 LSKFYKPFNLL
+1493 LSRFYKPFNLL
-1504 VNERKIDYSSTPDAP
+1504 TNERVFDYSSTPDAP
-1519 DDIKKKLT
+1519 DTIKKDLT
-1527 FLYSTA
+1527 ELYGTV
-1533 NSDGNKFN
+1533 NSDGPLFN